1 MDIEYVDILTGKN
14 LSSIQISTIIIMYLL
29 VRSSTRRERD
39 GENEVG
45 IDVCIVTLASYKY
58 HFIRVN
64 GNLVQHPSNNKS
76 INLS

>member
-1 MDIEYVDILTGKN
+1 MV
-14 LSSIQISTIIIMYLL
+14 IIYLL
-29 VRSSTRRERD
+29 VRSSTRIERD

-58 HFIRVN
+58 HFNGVN